1 MADSCFCDD
10 LALPPG
16 FRFHPTDE
24 ELVLYYLKRKIC
36 KRKLKLDIIKET
48 DVYQWDPEEL
58 PAQSILKTGDRQ
70 WFFFSPRD
78 RKYPNGARSNRA
90 TRYGYWKA
98 TGKDRNVTCNSRT
111 VGVKKTLVFYR
122 GRAPKGQ
129 RTDWVMHEYTL
140 DEEEL
145 KRCQNVKD
153 YYALYKVYKKSGPGP
168 KNGEQYGAPFKEEEW
183 GDEEYAISPVDII
196 TSVKPPNEGI
206 PDENVKASGQVQSPL
221 NDVDGFMRQLVDEP
235 VLPQQQTHFGNVLPL
250 IASEEETESTL
261 LDPSRRDVLFP
272 ESHRVSHDQASFDF
286 SLSPTSQL
294 QLHEAPE
301 VTSVAD
307 HFEQVPQIC
316 EEDFLEI
323 DDLMGPEPWTSIVE
337 KPEENGRL
345 NEFDG
350 LSEFDLFHDAAMFLQ
365 DMGPIDQG
373 TVPFSYDDITNQV
386 SYQLESQSNICLIDQ
401 QLQRQSNINLMD
413 QQLQHQSNIKLM
425 DQQLQPQLNFF
436 GDNQQLQSEL
446 NAIGYNQH
454 LQPES
459 NALGDNMLNQVDF
472 QLQFQ
477 SAGNELNQHLQ
488 MDELNCSFW
497 THEQSNDVFVP
508 SGSDIG
514 NASPTSGLVCNGIN
528 QGQDDNNSGST
539 SRFSSALWSFV
550 ESIPTSPASAAEN
563 PLVNRAFERM
573 SSFSRLRLN
582 ARNTEGSAI
591 NGSATA
597 RRKGSN
603 MGFFFIFILGAFC
616 AIIWFLI
623 GTVRVVGRSLSS

>member
-272 ESHRVSHDQASFDF
+272 ESHRVSHDQ
-286 SLSPTSQL
+286 
-294 QLHEAPE
+294 
-301 VTSVAD
+301 
-307 HFEQVPQIC
+307 VPQIC

-373 TVPFSYDDITNQV
+373 TVPFSYDDITN
-386 SYQLESQSNICLIDQ
+386 
-401 QLQRQSNINLMD
+401 